1 MAYDYIMSFPGRFV
15 EHILPDQL
23 AILSVS
29 FLVDSMRRERGG
41 CGGNIAYNLALLGQ
55 RPLLMA
61 TVGQDAPEYVAWLR
75 EHGVDTSGVLQL
87 TDEFTASFFVS
98 TDRDNNQIAS
108 FYTGAMAKAVRLSF
122 KNNNPTAIDLAIISP
137 NDPGAMVK
145 YARECQ
151 ELGIPYIYDPSQQIP
166 RLAPAELVEGIQG
179 AKGLIVNDYEFGMIK
194 KQTGLS
200 ADEIQALTEVVVVT
214 CGERGSTVR
223 TADGIWEIPSVPPRR
238 VADPTGVGDAYRAG
252 FMTGMRLGLAW
263 DVAGCIGSLAAT
275 YVLEEH
281 GTQRHHYSV
290 ESFSRRYCETFG
302 DTLDF
307 RLLLGHPQVP
317 LGEKKAQA
325 APVAAARSPALG
337 RGK

>member
-1 MAYDYIMSFPGRFV
+1 MTIAVTGSMAYDYIMSFPGRFV
-15 EHILPDQL
+15 DHILPDQL
-23 AILSVS
+23 QILSVS

-75 EHGVDTSGVLQL
+75 DQGVDTSGVLQL
-87 TDEFTASFFVS
+87 SDEFTASFFVS

-108 FYTGAMAKAVRLSF
+108 FYTGAMAKAGQLSF
-122 KNNNPTAIDLAIISP
+122 EDNNPEAIKIAIISP

-166 RLAPAELVEGIQG
+166 RLSPSELVEGIQG
-179 AKGLIVNDYEFGMIK
+179 AQVLIVNDYEFGMIK

-200 ADEIQALTEVVVVT
+200 DEEIQDLSEVVVIT
-214 CGERGSTVR
+214 RGERGSVVR
-223 TADGIWEIPSVPPRR
+223 TCQGMWEIPIAPPRR
-238 VADPTGVGDAYRAG
+238 LADPTGVGDAYRAG
-252 FMTGMRLGLAW
+252 FITGMCQGLTW
-263 DVAGCIGSLAAT
+263 EVVGRMGSLAAA

-281 GTQRHHYSV
+281 GTQRHRYSLD
-290 ESFSRRYCETFG
+290 SFRQRYRETFG
-302 DTLDF
+302 GALDM
-307 RLLLGHPQVP
+307 
-317 LGEKKAQA
+317 
-325 APVAAARSPALG
+325 
-337 RGK
+337 

>member
-15 EHILPDQL
+15 DHILPDQIE
-23 AILSVS
+23 ILSVS

-41 CGGNIAYNLALLGQ
+41 CGGNISYNLALLGQ

-75 EHGVDTSGVLQL
+75 DQGVDTSGVLQL
-87 TDEFTASFFVS
+87 PDDFTASFFVS

-108 FYTGAMAKAVRLSF
+108 FYTGAMAKAGRLSF
-122 KNNNPTAIDLAIISP
+122 RDNDPGTIELAIIAP

-151 ELGIPYIYDPSQQIP
+151 ELNIPYIYDPSQQIP
-166 RLAPAELVEGIQG
+166 RLTPSELVEGIRG
-179 AKGLIVNDYEFGMIK
+179 ARILIVNDYEFGMIK

-200 ADEIQALTEVVVVT
+200 TDQLQELVEVVVVT
-214 CGERGSTVR
+214 QGERGSTVR
-223 TADGIWEIPSVPPRR
+223 TTQGKWEIPSVPPRR

-252 FMTGMRLGLAW
+252 FITGMRQGLPW
-263 DVAGCIGSLAAT
+263 ETVGRMGSLAAA

-281 GTQRHHYSV
+281 GTQRHRYTPDNFCQRYS
-290 ESFSRRYCETFG
+290 ETFG
-302 DTLDF
+302 DAPDLE
-307 RLLLGHPQVP
+307 LQSA
-317 LGEKKAQA
+317 KKAPTVSLA
-325 APVAAARSPALG
+325 AKG
-337 RGK
+337 